1 MENINDISR
10 LPEVM
15 KVAEAAT
22 FLRKGKVY
30 VYNAVREGTIPAI
43 HLGKSVRI
51 VKSELEKWLQG
62 QSSTK
67 VSEMPCPNA
76 DTMKAI

>member
-1 MENINDISR
+1 MENINDINTM
-10 LPEVM
+10 PELL
-15 KVAEAAT
+15 KVAEAAV

-51 VKSELEKWLQG
+51 VKSELEKWLKEQNVM
-62 QSSTK
+62 K
-67 VSEMPCPNA
+67 VSEPLCPNA
-76 DTMKAI
+76 DTMKEI

>member
-1 MENINDISR
+1 MENINN
-10 LPEVM
+10 LPELL

-51 VKSELEKWLQG
+51 VKSELEKWLKEQNVM
-62 QSSTK
+62 K
-67 VSEMPCPNA
+67 VSEPSCQNA
-76 DTMKAI
+76 DTMKEI